1 MKKDRHI
8 SSYLAATIALAAFLV
23 YLPALQNDFVY
34 WDDNLYI
41 FENANI
47 RSLDAAFF
55 RWAFFGFHVSNWHPL
70 TWISHA
76 VDYALWGLN
85 PLGHHLTSI
94 ILHAVNTALVIL
106 LAVKLL
112 ETARERSTRNGAASF
127 LNDRTVLIAAGVT
140 GLLFGI
146 HPVHV
151 ESVAWVS
158 ERKDLLCALFFLLSI
173 MEYTKYLVSWNSGT
187 RSQEPEGSRGDE
199 TGRRNLQSET
209 SITQFGDGERNTGRR
224 LAQ

>member
-1 MKKDRHI
+1 MQRAWHVKY
-8 SSYLAATIALAAFLV
+8 YLAASIALVTFFV
-23 YLPALQNDFVY
+23 YLPALRNEFVY

-41 FENANI
+41 FENPHI

-55 RWAFFGFHVSNWHPL
+55 RWAFFDFHAGNWHPL

-94 ILHAVNTALVIL
+94 ILHAINTALVVVL
-106 LAVKLL
+106 VLQLFEL
-112 ETARERSTRNGAASF
+112 ARERIQQNAAASF
-127 LNDRTVLIAAGVT
+127 LNGRAVLIAAGVT

-151 ESVAWVS
+151 ESVAWVA
-158 ERKDLLCALFFLLSI
+158 ERKDLLCALFFLMI
-173 MEYTKYLVSWNSGT
+173 IIAYANAVKRMGM
-187 RSQEPEGSRGDE
+187 
-199 TGRRNLQSET
+199 
-209 SITQFGDGERNTGRR
+209 
-224 LAQ
+224 AQRIKG